1 VVSWRNKN
9 KYAALYT
16 LAWTGYLL
24 GGLVTMARDLG
35 ILGFNF
41 FTTHAVEYG
50 SALEVS
56 LLAIALSA
64 RYNDFRK
71 EKETAIKRSLEIQR
85 EATET
90 LEQKVDERTAALNE
104 TLDDLKQTQGQLVLA
119 EKMASLGQLTAGVA
133 HEINNPINFVSAN
146 IDPLKLNIDDLIQTL
161 EKNPELITEDLKYTI
176 QESRQLLN
184 VMEDGTRRTA
194 EIVKGLRNFSRMD
207 ESDQKD
213 MQINECIES
222 TLLMMHSLINE
233 NQVKVE
239 KELASIPVFE
249 GNPGQLNQ
257 VFMNLFT
264 NAVDAMNDNNNPETE
279 KKLFV
284 STEVVEDS
292 VKILVRDSGK
302 GISDEDK
309 EKIFDPFF
317 TTKDVGK
324 GTGLG
329 LSISYG
335 IIERHHGS
343 IEVASANGNS
353 GTEFTIILPFQK
365 QGEKE

>member
-1 VVSWRNKN
+1 
-9 KYAALYT
+9 
-16 LAWTGYLL
+16 
-24 GGLVTMARDLG
+24 
-35 ILGFNF
+35 
-41 FTTHAVEYG
+41 
-50 SALEVS
+50 
-56 LLAIALSA
+56 
-64 RYNDFRK
+64 
-71 EKETAIKRSLEIQR
+71 
-85 EATET
+85 
-90 LEQKVDERTAALNE
+90 
-104 TLDDLKQTQGQLVLA
+104 
-119 EKMASLGQLTAGVA
+119 MASLGQLTAGVA

-176 QESRQLLN
+176 KESRQLLN

-222 TLLMMHSLINE
+222 TLLMMHSLLNE
-233 NQVKVE
+233 NKVIVE
-239 KELASIPVFE
+239 KDLGTIPVFE

-264 NAVDAMNDNNNPETE
+264 NAVDAMNDSDNPEAE

-284 STEVVEDS
+284 STEVVDEN

-302 GISDEDK
+302 GISEEDK

-329 LSISYG
+329 LSISFG

-343 IEVASANGNS
+343 IEVGSAKTNT
-353 GTEFTIILPFQK
+353 GTEFTIILPFKK